1 MPRSL
6 WTGSLSFGLV
16 NIPVKLYNAVSPKDI
31 RFHLLHDEDGARI
44 QQKRVCSVD
53 GEEVTSDHLVKGYEI
68 SPDRY
73 VKITKDE
80 LEQIDPQATHTVD
93 IEDFVSLSEIDPL
106 YYEHTY
112 YVVPGNNAASA
123 YGLLLNA
130 MKQAQKVA
138 IAKVVMRTKQYLC
151 AIRPHEQA
159 LLMST
164 LFFADE
170 IVAQSALPELQD
182 IKSDVNDRQLA
193 MAQQLIDSLTT
204 EFDAKR
210 YRDEYR
216 ARVLELIE
224 QKSEGEEIVNPP
236 ETREPAKVINLMDAL
251 EASLT
256 AAKRKPV
263 AAKPAATKSVSHR
276 RKAGGSRQSERPK
289 RKRKA

>member
-68 SPDRY
+68 SPEHY
-73 VKITKDE
+73 VKITKEE
-80 LEQIDPQATHTVD
+80 LERIDPKATHTID
-93 IEDFVSLSEIDPL
+93 IQDFVSLSEIDPL
-106 YYEHTY
+106 YFEHTY
-112 YVVPGNNAASA
+112 YVVPGNNAANA
-123 YGLLLNA
+123 YGLLLTA

-151 AIRPHEQA
+151 AVRPQERA
-159 LLMST
+159 LVMST
-164 LFFADE
+164 LYFANE
-170 IVAQSALPELQD
+170 IVAQTALTELA
-182 IKSDVNDRQLA
+182 DVKRDVDDRQLT

-204 EFDAKR
+204 DFDPKR

-216 ARVLELIE
+216 ERVLELIE
-224 QKSEGEEIVNPP
+224 KKAEGEDVVQAPQG
-236 ETREPAKVINLMDAL
+236 REPAKVINLMDAL
-251 EASLT
+251 EASLA
-256 AAKRKPV
+256 AAKRTPA
-263 AAKPAATKSVSHR
+263 AAKKSVPPRKGSSH
-276 RKAGGSRQSERPK
+276 APADRPK

>member
-53 GEEVTSDHLVKGYEI
+53 GEEVTSEHLVKGYEI
-68 SPDRY
+68 SPDHY
-73 VKITKDE
+73 VKITKEE
-80 LEQIDPQATHTVD
+80 LERLDPKATHTID
-93 IEDFVSLSEIDPL
+93 IQDFVSLSEIDPL
-106 YYEHTY
+106 YFEHTY
-112 YVVPGNNAASA
+112 YVVPGNNAANA

-151 AIRPHEQA
+151 AIRPHQDA

-164 LFFADE
+164 LYFADE
-170 IVAQSALPELQD
+170 IVAQTTLPELGD
-182 IKSDVNDRQLA
+182 IQADVNDRQLA
-193 MAQQLIDSLTT
+193 MAQQLIDTLTT
-204 EFDAKR
+204 NFDPKR
-210 YRDEYR
+210 YHDEYR
-216 ARVLELIE
+216 ERVLALIE
-224 QKSEGEEIVNPP
+224 KKAEGEDVVQPP
-236 ETREPAKVINLMDAL
+236 QGREPAKVINLMDAL
-251 EASLT
+251 EASLA
-256 AAKRKPV
+256 AAKRTPA
-263 AAKPAATKSVSHR
+263 AAKKSAPA
-276 RKAGGSRQSERPK
+276 RKAANSAHAERPK